1 MTNSEVSRAAVL
13 TGAMRIELTE
23 FPLPRVDHDDALLA
37 VAASGICG
45 SDIHYRAEPDIY
57 PRVLGH
63 EVTGHIAAIGDTAAQ
78 NWGVSTGDLVAVES
92 EITCG
97 LCHGCLH
104 GRYCTR
110 ARYYG
115 ASIPVDVAPSLWGG
129 LAQHMYLAPRSVVTR
144 LDPAIPV
151 ATAGGWFSPLTNAVD
166 WIGPLGADVQPADTV
181 VILGPGPQ
189 GIAACI
195 VAKTR
200 GAAQVIIV
208 GLRRDEARL
217 RAALELGADHIV
229 VADEESTVEAVTRL
243 TDGELADSVLDVSG
257 ADSSAQVAAH
267 LVKRGGAI
275 AAAAPLNRPGVML
288 PVSDMVMKQ
297 VRWHGMRSNRA
308 AAAPVAA
315 WLLKTH
321 AAQLGP
327 LVTHTFPLE
336 ATSAAIDAIEASTPA
351 DGNPPIKV
359 VVCP

>member
-1 MTNSEVSRAAVL
+1 MADSGVSRAAVL
-13 TGAMRIELTE
+13 TGAMRIELAE
-23 FPLPRVDHDDALLA
+23 FPLPQVSHDDALLA

-63 EVTGHIAAIGDTAAQ
+63 EVVGRIAAIGDTAAR
-78 NWGVSTGDLVAVES
+78 NWGVDAGDLVAVES

-97 LCHGCLH
+97 LCRGCLR
-104 GRYCTR
+104 GGYCTG

-115 ASIPVDVAPSLWGG
+115 CSIPVDVAPSLWGG

-144 LDPAIPV
+144 LDPGISA

-166 WIGPLGADVQPADTV
+166 WIGPLGADVQPGDTV

-195 VAKTR
+195 VAKAR

-208 GLRRDEARL
+208 GLRRDESRL
-217 RAALELGADHIV
+217 RAACELGADHIV
-229 VADEESTVEAVTRL
+229 VADEESTVEAVRRL

-257 ADSSAQVAAH
+257 ADSSAEVAAH

-275 AAAAPLNRPGVML
+275 AAASPLNRPGIVL

-308 AAAPVAA
+308 SAAPVAA
-315 WLLKTH
+315 LLLKAH
-321 AAQLGP
+321 ASKLDP
-327 LVTHTFPLE
+327 LVTHAFPLE
-336 ATSAAIDAIEASTPA
+336 QSSAAIDAIASAAPTA
-351 DGNPPIKV
+351 GNAPIKV